1 MDQILNNLQDPSWWF
16 TGIFFLLVGILITKA
31 LSSWLPKIWKFIAK
45 LVPRITRR
53 VQRWKERKILKRV
66 KRYRQHQTEVVWLT
80 TRFWSLMTL
89 FSMYAGFLAISFSL
103 SPEVANKSTEIKK
116 LFPLV
121 LPIYFFQLLI
131 MWEQVV
137 LKRVRKAHIQWQ
149 KRITTRSKSDR
160 RTAAAA

>member
-1 MDQILNNLQDPSWWF
+1 MDQILENLQDPSWWF
-16 TGIFFLLVGILITKA
+16 TGIFFLLVGILLTKA
-31 LSSWLPKIWKFIAK
+31 LSSWLPKIWKSAAK

-66 KRYRQHQTEVVWLT
+66 KLYRQHQTEVIWLT

-89 FSMYAGFLAISFSL
+89 FTMYAGFLAISFSL
-103 SPEVANKSTEIKK
+103 SPEVADKSTEIKK

-121 LPIYFFQLLI
+121 LPIYAFQLLI
-131 MWEQVV
+131 MWEQVI

-149 KRITTRSKSDR
+149 KRITRRSSKDALNG
-160 RTAAAA
+160 AA